1 MYYNPLKVI
10 ASVQGSGN
18 SSVPPI
24 VSDQVPEFNA
34 SGGDLMPGDL
44 WFDPVNE
51 YLYIWISTDGY
62 EEDWLPIGGKGYITE
77 IISEQLDGYGGDPYG
92 GDGYN

>member
-24 VSDQVPEFNA
+24 VSDTVPEFNA
-34 SGGDLMPGDL
+34 SDGDLMPGDL

-51 YLYIWISTDGY
+51 YLYIWMSVDGY
-62 EEDWLPIGGKGYITE
+62 TEEWTPIAGRGYITE
-77 IISEQLDGYGGDPYG
+77 IISEQLDGYGGD
-92 GDGYN
+92 GYN

>member
-24 VSDQVPEFNA
+24 ISDQIPENNA
-34 SGGDLMPGDL
+34 SGGDLIPGDL
-44 WFDPVNE
+44 WWDPVNE
-51 YLYIWISTDGY
+51 YLYIWMNTDGY
-62 EEDWLPIGGKGYITE
+62 NSEDWVPVGSKGYINELIEDAMGT
-77 IISEQLDGYGGDPYG
+77 YNPY
-92 GDGYN
+92 